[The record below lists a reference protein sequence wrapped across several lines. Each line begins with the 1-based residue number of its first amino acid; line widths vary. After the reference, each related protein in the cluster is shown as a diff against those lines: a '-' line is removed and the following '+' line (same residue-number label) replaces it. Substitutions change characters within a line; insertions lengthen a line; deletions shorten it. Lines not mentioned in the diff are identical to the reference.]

1 MIKLKLITLFLLFGF
16 TVKSFSQDR
25 VITGRVISGNIPLPG
40 ASIIESGTSNGTV
53 TDFDGQ
59 FELRLS
65 NPSSKSIIASYLG
78 YIQKEVSLAGGIDV
92 FEIVLEEDLSKLD
105 EVIVVGYGTKKKV
118 NLIGAISV
126 IGEESIEGKPVT
138 NAYQALQGESP
149 GLQIQQGTSEPGSIP
164 QINIRG
170 ISTINGNTPLIVVD
184 GIISSLNNVNPNNI
198 KSISVLKDAAS
209 ASIYGSRAANGVVL
223 VTTKNGEEGKAKFTY
238 NGSFGIQEP
247 TNFPE
252 FVEPWVYATL
262 RNEALV
268 NSGIA
273 PAFSPAQIL
282 AYKEQGY
289 HGNFYEGLFKDYAQ
303 QSSHNLSMSGAN
315 NGLNYLLSL
324 GYLDQESLFKGPD
337 FGYKRYNMRINLD
350 KKIND
355 KLKAGGRMSFVRNDI
370 KNHAWWTEWLIEP
383 TVRTPTIYDDV
394 DENGDYTL
402 VSGSN
407 GNSLARLE
415 KGGERNS
422 QNDEFLWNVNLEY
435 EPLNNL
441 VLKAVF
447 GGNIVSNKTHEFR
460 KAIEYAYP
468 GGGDNQN
475 QVADHY
481 ERALYLNPY
490 VTANYEIE
498 PLDGHNLS
506 FMLGVS
512 SESYKTNFFGVTGLG
527 VSGNDFGV
535 ISNASEILQNGSARD
550 RSGTYGSANEWAIQ
564 SAFYRIGYTYA
575 DKYLVEGNVRYDGS
589 SRFGSDYRW
598 GVFPSISLGWVL
610 SKEKFFEPIKQII
623 PFAKIR
629 ASWGQL
635 GNQDISDLYGYQSL
649 VNTSSNVYSFAG
661 VGASGAYY
669 SVSNQS
675 RTWETSTMKNL
686 GVDLAFFNRKLNI
699 TAEVFD
705 NLTDDMLLQLPIPA
719 TYGLGQPFQ
728 NAGSVRNRGWELSI
742 DYKTSTGKVNHSFRL
757 NASDNVN
764 EIVDL
769 KGKEFI
775 NGGDV
780 QTILR
785 EGFPINSYYA
795 LRSDGFFQ
803 SEEEIANSA
812 TPIFATSVKP
822 GDIKYID
829 KNGDGDIDYENDRF
843 IVGNPFP
850 RYTFGFTYGL
860 DWKGFDFSM
869 LIQGVGK
876 RYQWI
881 RGEITEAFHN
891 SNEGPVF
898 PRHIDRWTPVN
909 TDATYP
915 RLTVGSESV
924 NNAARSDFYIQDAKY
939 VRLKNIQIGYTFP
952 TSIASKVGFNNARIY
967 LSGLNLITLSP
978 MNNGLD
984 PEVFGGAAGSGR
996 VYPVSKV
1003 FSLGLDI
1010 NL

>member
-1 MIKLKLITLFLLFGF
+1 MIKLKLIILFLLLGF
-16 TVKSFSQDR
+16 SLNSFSQDR
-25 VITGRVISGNIPLPG
+25 VITGTVMSNNQPLPG
-40 ASIIESGTSNGTV
+40 ASILESDTSNGTV
-53 TDFDGQ
+53 TDFDGKFQ
-59 FELRLS
+59 LRLVS
-65 NPSSKSIIASYLG
+65 SSSKSIIASYLG
-78 YIQKEVSLAGGIDV
+78 YIQKEVSLLGNVDA

-118 NLIGAISV
+118 NLIGAVSV
-126 IGEESIEGKPVT
+126 INEKSVKGKPVT

-149 GLQIQQGTSEPGSIP
+149 GLQIQQGTSEPGTLP

-184 GIISSLNNVNPNNI
+184 GIVSSLNNVNPNNI

-223 VTTKNGEEGKAKFTY
+223 VTTKNGVEGKPKFVY

-247 TNFPE
+247 TNFPK

-268 NSGIA
+268 NSGLA
-273 PAFSPAQIL
+273 PAFSPEDIL

-289 HGNFYEGLFKDYAQ
+289 HGNFYEGLFKDYGK
-303 QSSHNLSMSGAN
+303 QSSHNLSMSGAD
-315 NGLNYLLSL
+315 NGLNYFLSL
-324 GYLDQESLFKGPD
+324 GYLNQESLFKGPD
-337 FGYKRYNMRINLD
+337 YGYKRYNMRINLD

-370 KNHAWWTEWLIEP
+370 KNHAWFTEWLIEP
-383 TVRTPTIYDDV
+383 TMRIPTIYDDV

-422 QNDEFLWNVNLEY
+422 QNDEFLWNVSLEY

-441 VLKAVF
+441 FIKGVF

-475 QVADHY
+475 QVADQY
-481 ERALYLNPY
+481 GRSLYLNPY
-490 VTANYEIE
+490 LTANYNIE
-498 PLDGHNLS
+498 PLENHNLS
-506 FMLGVS
+506 FMIGGS
-512 SESYKTNFFGVTGLG
+512 SESFRTDFFGVTGLD
-527 VSGNDFGV
+527 VAGNDFGV
-535 ISNASEILQNGSARD
+535 IDNTSEILQ
-550 RSGTYGSANEWAIQ
+550 SGTYGSGNEWAIK
-564 SAFYRIGYTYA
+564 SVFYRIGYTYA
-575 DKYLVEGNVRYDGS
+575 DKYLLEGNVRYDGS

-598 GVFPSISLGWVL
+598 GTFPSISLGWVL
-610 SKEKFFEPIKQII
+610 SKEKFFETISEVVS
-623 PFAKIR
+623 FAKIR

-635 GNQDISDLYGYQSL
+635 GNQDINDLYGYQSL
-649 VNTSSNVYSFAG
+649 VNTSSSVYSFGG
-661 VGASGAYY
+661 VGVSGAYY

-686 GVDLAFFNRKLNI
+686 GIDLAFFKNKLNI

-705 NLTDDMLLQLPIPA
+705 NLTEDILLQLPVPA

-728 NAGSVRNRGWELSI
+728 NAGSVRNRGWELSV
-742 DYKTSTGKVNHSFRL
+742 DYKMSTGKVNHSFSL

-769 KGKEFI
+769 KDKEFI

-822 GDIKYID
+822 GDIKYVD
-829 KNGDGDIDYENDRF
+829 KNGDGDIDYEGDRF

-850 RYTFGFTYGL
+850 RYTFGFTYRL

-876 RYQWI
+876 RSQWV

-915 RLTVGSESV
+915 RLTVGAESV

-939 VRLKNIQIGYTFP
+939 VRLKNIQVGYTFP
-952 TSIASKVGFNNARIY
+952 TSIASKVGFDNARIY

-984 PEVFGGAAGSGR
+984 PEVFGGGAAASGR

-1003 FSLGLDI
+1003 LSVGLDI

>member
-1 MIKLKLITLFLLFGF
+1 MIKLKLIALILFLGF
-16 TVKSFSQDR
+16 TVASFSQDR
-25 VITGRVISGNIPLPG
+25 VITGKVMSSFEPLPG
-40 ASIIESGTSNGTV
+40 ASILESGTSNGTV
-53 TDFDGQ
+53 ADFDGQ
-59 FELRLS
+59 FQLKLA
-65 NPSSKSIIASYLG
+65 NPSSKSIIISYLG
-78 YIQKEVSLAGGIDV
+78 YIQKEVSLLGDV
-92 FEIVLEEDLSKLD
+92 NVFDIVLEEDLSKLD

-118 NLIGAISV
+118 NLIGAVSV
-126 IGEESIEGKPVT
+126 INQESIEGKPVT
-138 NAYQALQGESP
+138 NSYEALQGESA

-170 ISTINGNTPLIVVD
+170 LSTINGNTPLIVVD

-223 VTTKNGEEGKAKFTY
+223 VTTKNGEEGKPKFVY

-268 NSGIA
+268 NSGLA
-273 PAFSPAQIL
+273 PAFSAEQIL
-282 AYKEQGY
+282 EYKEQGY
-289 HGNFYEGLFKDYAQ
+289 HGNFYEGLFKDYAK

-337 FGYKRYNMRINLD
+337 YGYKRYNMRINLE
-350 KKIND
+350 KKISD

-383 TVRTPTIYDDV
+383 TVRTPTIYNDV

-415 KGGERNS
+415 KGGSRNS
-422 QNDEFLWNVNLEY
+422 QNDEFLFNVNLEY
-435 EPLNNL
+435 EPIKNL
-441 VLKAVF
+441 VFKGVF
-447 GGNIVSNKTHEFR
+447 GGNVVSNKTHEFR
-460 KAIEYAYP
+460 KAIEYVYP

-475 QVADHY
+475 QVADQY
-481 ERALYLNPY
+481 GRSLYINPY
-490 VTANYEIE
+490 LTVNYDIE
-498 PLDGHNLS
+498 PLENHNLS
-506 FMLGVS
+506 FMIGAS
-512 SESYKTNFFGVTGLG
+512 SESYKTDFFGVTGLD
-527 VSGNDFGV
+527 VPGNDFGV
-535 ISNASEILQNGSARD
+535 ISNTTEILQ
-550 RSGTYGSANEWAIQ
+550 SGTYGSGNEWAIQ
-564 SAFYRIGYTYA
+564 SVFYRIGYTFA

-589 SRFGSDYRW
+589 SRFGADYRW
-598 GVFPSISLGWVL
+598 GTFPSISLGWVL
-610 SKEKFFEPIKQII
+610 SKEKFFESIKEII

-649 VNTSSNVYSFAG
+649 VNTGSNVYSFGG
-661 VGASGAYY
+661 VGVSGAYY
-669 SVSNQS
+669 SVSNSS

-686 GVDLAFFNRKLNI
+686 GIDLAFFKRKLNI

-705 NLTDDMLLQLPIPA
+705 NLTEDILIQLPVPA

-728 NAGSVRNRGWELSI
+728 NAGSVRNRGWEVSL
-742 DYKTSTGKVNHSFRL
+742 DYKMMTGKVNHSFRL

-764 EIVDL
+764 EIEDL

-775 NGGDV
+775 NGFDV
-780 QTILR
+780 NTILR

-822 GDIKYID
+822 GDIKYVD
-829 KNGDGDIDYENDRF
+829 KNGDGKIDYESDRF

-850 RYTFGFTYGL
+850 RYTFGFTYTL

-876 RYQWI
+876 RSQWI

-909 TDATYP
+909 TDASYP
-915 RLTVGSESV
+915 RLTVGAESV

-939 VRLKNIQIGYTFP
+939 VRLKNVQVGYTFP
-952 TSIASKVGFNNARIY
+952 TSLTSKVGFDNARIY

-978 MNNGLD
+978 MDNGLD
-984 PEVFGGAAGSGR
+984 PEVFGGSAESGR